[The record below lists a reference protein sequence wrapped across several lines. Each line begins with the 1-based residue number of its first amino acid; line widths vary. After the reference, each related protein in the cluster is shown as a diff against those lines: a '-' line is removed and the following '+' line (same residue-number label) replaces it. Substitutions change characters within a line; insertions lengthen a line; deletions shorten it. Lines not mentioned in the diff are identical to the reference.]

1 MQVINGIAFLMVL
14 LINGFSATTSVGKST
29 DLGYITDKAKLSIA
43 PDGWAFSIWG
53 IIYSLIGCFTI
64 Y

>member
-29 DLGYITDKAKLSIA
+29 DLGYITD
-43 PDGWAFSIWG
+43 
-53 IIYSLIGCFTI
+53 
-64 Y
+64 